1 MQNEFPQSRMICG
14 KWESYLKWELVA
26 WTITDS
32 DLGTKLCMW
41 RSTILAFCIVLLKG
55 VSKFLNFDWADSVGL
70 KINWYGWNE
79 WRSYSRSSVRSVS
92 INLESMA
99 VSFASTKSR
108 VLILLAFSGV
118 QVQTLPQKK
127 QNAFFQIHQLL
138 EEHLWQLMR
147 GFCLVGWSGF
157 FFLLA
162 SCTSL

>member
-1 MQNEFPQSRMICG
+1 MYVEKHNTGFLHCSV
-14 KWESYLKWELVA
+14 K
-26 WTITDS
+26 
-32 DLGTKLCMW
+32 
-41 RSTILAFCIVLLKG
+41 
-55 VSKFLNFDWADSVGL
+55 SKFLNFDWANSVGL

-138 EEHLWQLMR
+138 EEHL
-147 GFCLVGWSGF
+147 
-157 FFLLA
+157 
-162 SCTSL
+162 